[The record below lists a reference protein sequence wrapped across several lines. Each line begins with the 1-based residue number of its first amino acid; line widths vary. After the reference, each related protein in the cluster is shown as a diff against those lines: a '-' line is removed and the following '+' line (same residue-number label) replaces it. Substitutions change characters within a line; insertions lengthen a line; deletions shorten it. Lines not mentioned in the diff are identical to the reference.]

1 MFPLRL
7 EPFGDAAWRIRLP
20 GGANGR
26 AVLDALRALP
36 GVHDA
41 VVAEEQALVV
51 FDPTAPPSGV
61 GEAVERALGAASRS
75 ASSPRE
81 QANDS
86 SRVHV
91 VRARYDGPDL
101 DEMAA
106 RTGLTAREVVA
117 LHVGATYVV
126 AAIGFLPGFAYLRGL
141 DARLVAPRRPTPRPR
156 VPALAIG
163 VAGPYTGVYPFASPG
178 GWNLIGT
185 AVGFTPF
192 DERAG
197 AALGLGDVVR
207 FEVATP

>member
-1 MFPLRL
+1 MSPLRL

-51 FDPTAPPSGV
+51 FQPGAPPTGV
-61 GEAVERALGAASRS
+61 GEAVERALGASAASDE
-75 ASSPRE
+75 RE
-81 QANDS
+81 QANEL

-101 DEMAA
+101 DEVAA
-106 RTGLTAREVVA
+106 RAGLTPREVAA
-117 LHVGATYVV
+117 LHSGATYVV

-141 DARLVAPRRPTPRPR
+141 DARLVVPRRPTPRPR

-163 VAGPYTGVYPFASPG
+163 VAGPYTGVYPFPSPG
-178 GWNLIGT
+178 GWNLIAT
-185 AVGFTPF
+185 AVDFAPF
-192 DERAG
+192 DERTG
-197 AALGLGDVVR
+197 AALGLGDVVC
-207 FEVATP
+207 FEAATP